1 MRTVSRPFG
10 YAHCAT
16 CPQRS
21 ASLMLERAEG
31 RLPPV
36 EAVIE
41 SLHALVAGPLLQCLA
56 DFEHPVHASRVPGSC
71 ELVERLLGVLAGG
84 LGVSVGSFDG
94 RQVAEDHGPLLVV
107 GGWGGL

>member
-1 MRTVSRPFG
+1 MRTALRRFG
-10 YAHCAT
+10 YARCAI

-21 ASLMLERAEG
+21 TSLMLERAEG

-41 SLHALVAGPLLQCLA
+41 SLHAFVPGPLLQCLA
-56 DFEHPVHASRVPGSC
+56 DFEHPVHASRVPGSS

-84 LGVSVGSFDG
+84 LGVTVGSFDG
-94 RQVAEDHGPLLVV
+94 RQVAEDHGQLLVV
-107 GGWGGL
+107 GG